1 MWRGAAM
8 RQLRSI
14 RFRLS
19 AVFFFFFLLVL
30 VLGLFSIDRL
40 SDFNRVSA
48 DIRDRWLPNTRLL
61 GDLNNFTSDFRA
73 AEGRYLLSQTPADLA
88 ATEKE
93 MEQLDLFLG
102 RARQSYERIRNDRD
116 ESRLY
121 ERFKAQWSDY
131 RGIVNQI
138 VHLLPTD
145 RRGEAVTL
153 YSTTSQS
160 AYDAAS
166 DTLGQ
171 L

>member
-30 VLGLFSIDRL
+30 VLGFFSIDRL

-73 AEGRYLLSQTPADLA
+73 AEGRYLLSQTPAEVA
-88 ATEKE
+88 ATKKE
-93 MEQLDLFLG
+93 METLDLFIAQAQRG
-102 RARQSYERIRNDRD
+102 YERIRNDADKTR
-116 ESRLY
+116 RY
-121 ERFKAQWSDY
+121 EQFKVRWSDY

-138 VHLLPTD
+138 VYLLPTD
-145 RRGEAVTL
+145 RRSEALSL

-160 AYDAAS
+160 AY
-166 DTLGQ
+166 
-171 L
+171 